1 VLFRRVT
8 EFSAPTPGFEAD
20 SIAQRYLELHN
31 QAEEQWAAEIVVGC
45 ATRGPFW
52 PAVLAVVL
60 FAATFREALL
70 GHKRT
75 LWVHVLLAMVI
86 VGATATILFWA
97 FSRRRRCV

>member
-1 VLFRRVT
+1 MT

-60 FAATFREALL
+60 FAATFIEALL

-75 LWVHVLLAMVI
+75 LWARASGDGDRRCDGHE
-86 VGATATILFWA
+86 LFWA
-97 FSRRRRCV
+97 FSRRRRSG